1 MPKQKI
7 LIVCNS
13 EFAYQ
18 KFIKETYLKLK
29 KKYHV
34 DILIGLED
42 EMKKNLKDRNIFY
55 TYMPKSFIKFIINI
69 PFTCLSIL
77 KKLKRN
83 DYTAI
88 IHNNRNASIYSR
100 LAIFFFKKKIISIY
114 FARGMYF
121 HDNQNFIIFFF
132 SYLLEIFFLLKTN
145 LILSQ
150 TKEDIKKTKFFTN
163 FFNIKSKYVGN
174 GTDIIPKKK
183 FNNKN
188 NNFVAICRITKN
200 KGLEDL
206 LFAFANI
213 KKINSNS
220 SLTIIGGPRSKEDYE
235 YMKSLS
241 KKFDFS
247 NVLIT
252 GMVKNV
258 KKYLFPGQIYIL
270 SSYREG
276 LSRSL
281 LEAMS
286 CGLIP
291 IVSDIRG
298 SREVILN
305 NINGFIYNFADKK
318 QLLNKMKKVLFLKPD
333 KKKKLV
339 RNSINTIKN
348 NFSKDEYI
356 SKQILEIDKILYS
369 KKFNAHT

>member
-1 MPKQKI
+1 
-7 LIVCNS
+7 
-13 EFAYQ
+13 
-18 KFIKETYLKLK
+18 
-29 KKYHV
+29 
-34 DILIGLED
+34 
-42 EMKKNLKDRNIFY
+42 
-55 TYMPKSFIKFIINI
+55 
-69 PFTCLSIL
+69 
-77 KKLKRN
+77 
-83 DYTAI
+83 
-88 IHNNRNASIYSR
+88 
-100 LAIFFFKKKIISIY
+100 
-114 FARGMYF
+114 MYF
-121 HDNQNFIIFFF
+121 HDNQNFIIFIF

-150 TKEDIKKTKFFTN
+150 TKEDIKKTKFFIN
-163 FFNIKSKYVGN
+163 FFNIKYKYVGN

-206 LFAFANI
+206 LFAFSNI

-220 SLTIIGGPRSKEDYE
+220 SLTIIGGPRSLEDYE
-235 YMKSLS
+235 YMKSLR

-258 KKYLFPGQIYIL
+258 KKYLYPGQVYIL

-291 IVSDIRG
+291 IVSNIRG

-305 NINGFIYNFADKK
+305 NNNGFIYNFADKK
-318 QLLNKMKKVLFLKPD
+318 QLLNKMKKVLFLKQE
-333 KKKKLV
+333 KKKKLIK
-339 RNSINTIKN
+339 NSINTIRN

-356 SKQILEIDKILYS
+356 RKQILEIDKILYF
-369 KKFNAHT
+369 KKINAHT

>member
-42 EMKKNLKDRNIFY
+42 DMKKNLRDRNIFY
-55 TYMPKSFIKFIINI
+55 TYMPKSFLKFIINI

-77 KKLKRN
+77 QKLKKN
-83 DYTAI
+83 DYAAI

-121 HDNQNFIIFFF
+121 HDNQNIIIFFF

-150 TKEDIKKTKFFTN
+150 TKEDIKKTKFFIN
-163 FFNIKSKYVGN
+163 FFNIKNKYVGN

-206 LFAFANI
+206 LFAFSNI

-258 KKYLFPGQIYIL
+258 KKYLYPGQVYIL

-291 IVSDIRG
+291 IVSNIRG

-305 NINGFIYNFADKK
+305 NNNGFIYNFADKK
-318 QLLNKMKKVLFLKPD
+318 QLLNRMKKVLFLNQD

-339 RNSINTIKN
+339 KNSINTIRN

-356 SKQILEIDKILYS
+356 RKQILEIDKILYS
-369 KKFNAHT
+369 KKFNAHA

>member
-1 MPKQKI
+1 MSKQKI

-42 EMKKNLKDRNIFY
+42 DMKKNLRDRNIFY
-55 TYMPKSFIKFIINI
+55 TYMPKSFLKFIINI

-77 KKLKRN
+77 QKLKKN
-83 DYTAI
+83 DYAAI

-121 HDNQNFIIFFF
+121 HDNQNIIIFFF

-150 TKEDIKKTKFFTN
+150 TKEDIKKTKFFIN
-163 FFNIKSKYVGN
+163 FFNIKNKYVGN

-206 LFAFANI
+206 LFAFSNI

-258 KKYLFPGQIYIL
+258 KKYLYPGQVYIL

-291 IVSDIRG
+291 IVSNIRG

-305 NINGFIYNFADKK
+305 NNNGFIYNFADKK
-318 QLLNKMKKVLFLKPD
+318 QLLNRMKKVLFLNQD

-339 RNSINTIKN
+339 KNSINTIRN

-356 SKQILEIDKILYS
+356 RKQILEIDKILYS
-369 KKFNAHT
+369 KKFNAHA

>member
-42 EMKKNLKDRNIFY
+42 DMKKNLRDRNIFY
-55 TYMPKSFIKFIINI
+55 TYMPKSFLKFIINI

-77 KKLKRN
+77 QKLKKN
-83 DYTAI
+83 DYAAI

-121 HDNQNFIIFFF
+121 HDNQNIIIFFF

-150 TKEDIKKTKFFTN
+150 TKEDIKKTKFFIN
-163 FFNIKSKYVGN
+163 FFNIKNKYVGN

-206 LFAFANI
+206 LFAFSNI

-258 KKYLFPGQIYIL
+258 KKYLYPGQVYIL

-291 IVSDIRG
+291 IVSNIRG

-305 NINGFIYNFADKK
+305 NNNGFIYNFADKK
-318 QLLNKMKKVLFLKPD
+318 QLLNRMKKVLFLNQD

-339 RNSINTIKN
+339 KNSINTIRN

-356 SKQILEIDKILYS
+356 RKQILEIDKILYS